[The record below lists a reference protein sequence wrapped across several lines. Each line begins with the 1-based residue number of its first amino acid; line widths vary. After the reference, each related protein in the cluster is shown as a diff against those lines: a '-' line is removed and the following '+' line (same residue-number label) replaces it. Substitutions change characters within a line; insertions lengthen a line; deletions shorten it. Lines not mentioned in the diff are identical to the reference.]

1 MEILPVKKARRE
13 AGLTQKDLSEWL
25 GIPRRTIE
33 DWDRGASSPLKW
45 VEDLLVEKIT
55 REGAAYAAE
64 KKANKDKDDKD
75 IE

>member
-64 KKANKDKDDKD
+64 KKANQDKDDKE

>member
-1 MEILPVKKARRE
+1 MEVFPVKKARQE

-45 VEDLLVEKIT
+45 VEDLLIEKIN
-55 REGAAYAAE
+55 REGASYAAE
-64 KKANKDKDDKD
+64 KKGKQYIDNKN
-75 IE
+75 I